1 MKVLL
6 VTQYF
11 YPENFKSNDIAF
23 ELAKRGHK
31 VDVLTGIP
39 NYPGGKYY
47 KGYGVFKRRLERVKG
62 VRIYRALLLP
72 RAGGEGFSLAL
83 NYFSFAFSASIWA
96 AFLSLRGKYDAII
109 VHENSPVTQGIPA
122 VIAKKIR
129 KTPLYFWVLDLWPE
143 SLISAGGVRNKRI
156 ISFFESITRFIYNN
170 SDKILI
176 SSNGFAESILAKGD
190 YKEKLIYFPNWG
202 EDVFLSSPKSQI
214 PDLPEGFKI
223 MFAGNIGEAQDFD
236 SILEAAKEL
245 RDYSDIKWVFV
256 GDGRRLSWVK
266 DYIASNHL
274 AETVFTLGKL
284 PLEAMPALFKRAD
297 VMLVSLKDEPI
308 FNLTIPAKLQAYM
321 AAARPVIG
329 MLNGE
334 GAEIIKQAN
343 CGAVVMAGN
352 ARGLADEV
360 LRLSKLNKEA
370 LDHMGQEGFTYYVS
384 NFDKDHCITN
394 LCNIL
399 SQA

>member
-23 ELAKRGHK
+23 ELAKRGYQ

-72 RAGGEGFSLAL
+72 RAWGAGLSLAL
-83 NYFSFAFSASIWA
+83 NYSSFAFFASFWA
-96 AFLSLRGKYDAII
+96 AFLSLRRKYDAII

-143 SLISAGGVRNKRI
+143 SLISAGGVKNGRI
-156 ISFFESITRFIYNN
+156 ISFFESITRYIYNN

-214 PDLPEGFKI
+214 PDLPEGFII

-245 RDYSDIKWVFV
+245 REYSDIKWVFV

-266 DYIASNHL
+266 EYIASNNL
-274 AETVFTLGKL
+274 AETVYTLGKL

-334 GAEIIKQAN
+334 GADIIKKAS
-343 CGAVVMAGN
+343 CGAVVNAGN

-360 LRLSKLNKEA
+360 LRISKLDKEA
-370 LDHMGQEGFTYYVS
+370 LESMGQSGFSYYAS